1 MNLPNKITILRILL
15 VPVVLCFVYF
25 IEQGPVWNVLAILLF
40 LAVSLTDT
48 LDGYLARSRNLVTDF
63 GKFLDPLADK
73 ILVISTMIVLIDLGY
88 LSSIA
93 VIVVIIREFVV
104 TSLRLVASS
113 GNFVIAAS
121 AWGKAKTVIQMVVL
135 ILLMLTPAMKNIP
148 LFHTFSQ
155 IGIWLMVLIT
165 LYSGIDYLV
174 QNRHVLKEK

>member
-1 MNLPNKITILRILL
+1 MNLPNKITTLRILM
-15 VPVVLCFVYF
+15 VPVVLFFVYC
-25 IEQGPVWNVLAILLF
+25 IEKGPLFNILAILLF

-73 ILVISTMIVLIDLGY
+73 ILVISTMIALIDLGY
-88 LSSIA
+88 LSSVA
-93 VIVVIIREFVV
+93 VIVVLIREFVV

-113 GNFVIAAS
+113 SNLVIAAS
-121 AWGKAKTVIQMVVL
+121 IWGKAKTVIQMVVL
-135 ILLMLTPAMKNIP
+135 ILLMLTPAMKNVP
-148 LFHTFSQ
+148 LFQSLSQ

-174 QNRHVLKEK
+174 QNKHVLKEK